1 MSRTICKHQLYY
13 NNIMELEVGLE
24 PTCPFR
30 EPAYK
35 AGAVAT
41 EPLKH

>member
-1 MSRTICKHQLYY
+1 
-13 NNIMELEVGLE
+13 MELEVGLE